1 MNKKNL
7 IFNFVGQGWTAI
19 MGIIFIPFY
28 IKYLGIELY
37 GLVGFFAILQ
47 AWFLL
52 IDMGMRPT
60 LSREMAFYS
69 GGSHTDK
76 SIRDLLRSI
85 EIIAIFIAFLITSI
99 IALSANWISSSWLQA
114 GTVQLETITR
124 SLLIMSLVIGIR
136 LIEGIYTSSLL
147 GMQKH
152 FAFNVVQSLMATI
165 RGFGAVIVLK
175 WISPTIEA
183 FFIWQAIIS
192 FVTLIIFILVTYYFL
207 PNINRFARFSLN
219 ALKSVSNFM
228 AGMTLATIL
237 KVILTQIDK
246 ILLSSLLL
254 LSDFG
259 YYTLAATVAA
269 VIGVLI
275 APITQTVYP
284 QFCEFKAKN
293 KTDEF
298 KSLYHQSSQLVTVV
312 TGSIALVVIFF
323 PENFL
328 RLWTQDAELALI
340 VSPLLALLMI
350 GNLLNSFMWLPY
362 QAQLAYGWTSL
373 NIKINAVAIILLIPL
388 LLYITPIYGA
398 YGAAFVWILLN
409 CFYILLG
416 VHLMHKKILKDEKWK
431 WYFNDIFLPSII
443 TTIVLV
449 LLKILYG
456 YFNFNE
462 NFEDFLVLALA
473 IILSFIT
480 MLLMASSLRPV
491 IFQLIKNKTL

>member
-99 IALSANWISSSWLQA
+99 IA